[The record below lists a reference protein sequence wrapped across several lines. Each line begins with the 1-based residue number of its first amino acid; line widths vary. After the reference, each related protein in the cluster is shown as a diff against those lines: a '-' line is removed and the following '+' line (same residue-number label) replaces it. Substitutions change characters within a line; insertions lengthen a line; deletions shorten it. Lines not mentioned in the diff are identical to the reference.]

1 MKQSLV
7 LQGFLKTCFGFPPF
21 NSVLFN
27 RMNIKGLKLN
37 KLLARK
43 VYESIDSISV
53 ASLHGLESFVSF
65 SWKGFSKEEFK
76 NNLSLFVVLLDNGF
90 FSSFDNDHTFV
101 FNYSTDI
108 TEMDIVTVLT
118 NGEKEVFLDIESK
131 NGDDFEN
138 ISAKVKTQIDKRK
151 NDHMP
156 QLLKD
161 NSYIAVG
168 FANNVFVCGF
178 YFDGT
183 QLESISSVDELF
195 ELMNSLKQSKGCEE
209 YLIQLSNIAS
219 IAKICNDIRAG
230 TFKYYEETNRIYNS
244 LIGGMS
250 SSRAS
255 IIYGNAGTGK
265 SILALKLLFELPKTK
280 ILLMNSKLYYALSLN
295 DYYKSGRTTF
305 NTEQFLDLIDDE
317 TISIIDECQ
326 RVSVE
331 YMAKVIEKSKH
342 TFLFGDNKQAFTRK
356 GTLKNQKD
364 LSKALFDEYGLKSS
378 YRVIRKAKRYS
389 DEVSKAL
396 NLLTT
401 VDPNPNDCKLPDDY
415 KINLFLDE
423 DTFLKAYESTNGIKK
438 IYMPLYGSHF
448 HIKIGEKEFERA
460 LYNDDSFSLWNYK
473 GDYYGTTYHALSF
486 DVDHCF
492 VALKNAKMAT
502 IEGKKVPYYDGY
514 YSSPSFDDIQIY
526 LNELN
531 ILFTRGRK
539 SLNICINDI
548 ETYLYFNNLIN
559 KIK

>member
-1 MKQSLV
+1 
-7 LQGFLKTCFGFPPF
+7 
-21 NSVLFN
+21 
-27 RMNIKGLKLN
+27 MNIKGLKLN

-43 VYESIDSISV
+43 VFESIDSISV

-76 NNLSLFVVLLDNGF
+76 NNLSLFLFLIDNGF

-131 NGDDFEN
+131 NGEDSDN
-138 ISAKVKTQIDKRK
+138 SISSKVRTQISKRTD
-151 NDHMP
+151 DHMP

-161 NSYIAVG
+161 NSYITVG
-168 FANNVFVCGF
+168 FANNVFVCG
-178 YFDGT
+178 YYYDGN
-183 QLESISSVDELF
+183 QLEPIQSMDELL
-195 ELMNSLKQSKGCEE
+195 ELLNSFNQSNGCEE

-250 SSRAS
+250 SNNAS

-265 SILALKLLFELPKTK
+265 SILALKLLFELPNTK

-295 DYYKSGRTTF
+295 SYYKSGRTTF
-305 NTEQFLDLIDDE
+305 NTKQFLDLIDEE

-326 RVSVE
+326 RVPIN
-331 YMAKVIEKSKH
+331 YMAEVIKKSKH

-356 GTLKNQKD
+356 DTLKNQKE
-364 LSKALFDEYGLKSS
+364 LAKALLDEYGLKAS
-378 YRVIRKAKRYS
+378 YRLIKKAKRYS
-389 DEVSKAL
+389 DEVSKSL
-396 NLLTT
+396 NLLT
-401 VDPNPNDCKLPDDY
+401 VIDPNPNDCKLPDDY
-415 KINLFLDE
+415 KINLFFDE
-423 DTFLKAYESTNGIKK
+423 GTFLKAYESTNGIKK
-438 IYMPLYGSHF
+438 IYLPLYDSRF

-460 LYNDDSFSLWNYK
+460 LYNDDNFSLWNYK

-492 VALKNAKMAT
+492 VVLKSAKMVT
-502 IEGKKVPYYDGY
+502 IEGKKVPHHHSY
-514 YSSPSFDDIQIY
+514 YSSPSFDDIQIF

-548 ETYLYFNNLIN
+548 ETYLYFNLLIN
-559 KIK
+559 KIR